1 MEVSQLM
8 PEMPS
13 QQIELSGMRTAFA
26 PQDSM
31 AAKRLELDGP
41 AKIPQPAALSTD
53 TESRR
58 PQTLRACILGARVV
72 DALSSAV
79 NGQKA
84 QVEGG
89 RESARRFRRR

>member
-31 AAKRLELDGP
+31 AAKRLELDGQRRYP
-41 AKIPQPAALSTD
+41 SLPSQHRHRV
-53 TESRR
+53 TEAGR
-58 PQTLRACILGARVV
+58 PCAHAYSVP
-72 DALSSAV
+72 
-79 NGQKA
+79 
-84 QVEGG
+84 E
-89 RESARRFRRR
+89 